1 MQFSNRSKALEL
13 PVDHIAIAVPSI
25 VAAQPVFEKMTG
37 GKASARERVDAQGVD
52 VVFIGQGPARI
63 ELLEP
68 HSPETAVGRFLAK
81 KGQGLHHVAYR
92 VTDLAATLDRLKN
105 EGVELIDQA
114 PREGAHGRLVA
125 FIHPRS
131 SAGVLI
137 ELVQDR

>member
-1 MQFSNRSKALEL
+1 LEL

-37 GKASARERVDAQGVD
+37 GRASKRERVEAQGVD
-52 VVFIGQGPARI
+52 VVFVGTGPARI

-68 HSPETAVGRFLAK
+68 HSPETAVGRFLSK
-81 KGQGLHHVAYR
+81 RGQGLHHVAYR
-92 VTDLAATLDRLKN
+92 VDDLAATLEQMKK
-105 EGVELIDQA
+105 EGVELIDQV

-125 FIHPRS
+125 FVHPRS